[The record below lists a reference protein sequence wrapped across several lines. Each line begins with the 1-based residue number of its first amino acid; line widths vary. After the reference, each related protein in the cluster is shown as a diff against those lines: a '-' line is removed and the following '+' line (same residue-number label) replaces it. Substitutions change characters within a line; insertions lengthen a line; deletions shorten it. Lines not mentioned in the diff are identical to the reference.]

1 MVSDFPL
8 PRIHPS
14 WYSFHDVS
22 VFNWDEQFKL
32 RLEEWRKQFGTI
44 TIDYVDLDRVHDST
58 H

>member
-8 PRIHPS
+8 PRIHLS

-44 TIDYVDLDRVHDST
+44 IVDYVDLD
-58 H
+58 